1 MRTDFFQIKLK
12 TEEMVE
18 MRKRNSTLTEKTSSL
33 LWATYIS
40 PLTNPLYF
48 H

>member
-1 MRTDFFQIKLK
+1 MRKIFFQIKLK
-12 TEEMVE
+12 TEGMVE
-18 MRKRNSTLTEKTSSL
+18 MTKRNSTLTEKTAAL
-33 LWATYIS
+33 VWAIYIS